1 MGTYAAKRYDL
12 VDSTN
17 EWEWGPIRRSH
28 TALFCFFLN
37 VVGKRWKSYHL
48 MQNVSSPQRMCCWV
62 RKGVVSESK
71 GCGFPIAV

>member
-1 MGTYAAKRYDL
+1 MGANKEEPYCIVL
-12 VDSTN
+12 
-17 EWEWGPIRRSH
+17 
-28 TALFCFFLN
+28 FFLN